1 MSETLDFDLPVHP
14 STGLTALAVIG
25 GRPVWPVLGGAPDAE
40 DAHEDENEDDTDGS
54 DEDTDTEGTD
64 DGTASSG
71 DSDEDAEDAPL
82 GPKGTKALAAE
93 KARRRE
99 ETRKRRAAEAELDK
113 LRSGDK
119 ADDPETIRRE
129 ATQAATAK
137 ANTRLLRAEV
147 RAVAAGKL
155 SDPKDALKFLDLDQ
169 FEVDEDGDVDTQEI
183 TDAIDDLLSSK
194 PYLAAATAKRF
205 QGTGDGGAAR
215 KAARPK
221 QLTKSDLKT
230 MSPEQIDKA
239 RNEGRFETLLGGK

>member
-1 MSETLDFDLPVHP
+1 MSDTLDFDLPVHP
-14 STGLTALAVIG
+14 FTGLTALAVIG
-25 GRPVWPVLGGAPDAE
+25 GRPVWPVLGGAPDEEDTHEDKDEDGPDE
-40 DAHEDENEDDTDGS
+40 DAEQES
-54 DEDTDTEGTD
+54 ADTEGTS
-64 DGTASSG
+64 GG
-71 DSDEDAEDAPL
+71 DSDEDEEDAPL
-82 GPKGTKALAAE
+82 GPKGVKALAAE
-93 KARRRE
+93 KERRRAE
-99 ETRKRRAAEAELDK
+99 AKLRRELEAELAE
-113 LRSGDK
+113 LK
-119 ADDPETIRRE
+119 AGGKKDDPETIRRE